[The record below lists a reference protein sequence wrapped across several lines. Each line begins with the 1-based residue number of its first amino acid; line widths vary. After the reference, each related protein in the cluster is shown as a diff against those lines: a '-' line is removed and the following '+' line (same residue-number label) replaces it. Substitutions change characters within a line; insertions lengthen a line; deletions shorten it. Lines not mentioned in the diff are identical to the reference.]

1 MPTITRSMNQYGFT
15 PDPKPRYVL
24 KRETKP
30 LIAEAFST
38 FDIEWEPGTYVF
50 RCAAIRRPTHDGLAT
65 PECVQTYTDLDAFVR
80 GLFDPKYQGTIYAH
94 NSGKGDLLV
103 ILRNLLA
110 LSKDH
115 RYDLECEYTDID
127 KFKAGFDFELM
138 VSCNVP
144 IIGSVTDRRNKW
156 RTKSARRTAKP
167 RPNQCWRIVDSVRTW
182 PAPLAKIAASMGMA
196 KKNDYVCDGSRP
208 RTDDEEKAAHIEY
221 EREHYARERAEYER
235 RLERHHERASK
246 REQLRGSE
254 APAADFYTHLMD
266 VEAATGKP
274 MQECEAEALRA
285 MAARRT
291 GRAARPKMRALPAE
305 PPIEYNPSPPPARK
319 KTRTCG
325 HEEGHCVFYAPIERT
340 AEYCAYDAEILYQFI
355 YRLQTELNANNIQ
368 LKCTAASIAM
378 NAIKRNCLPE
388 KPIPIDTSCNT
399 TSRRAYT
406 GGRVEPLF
414 RGRRIASKERPL
426 YQYDIASAYP
436 FAMTFPLPGELV
448 ASGRGAPPMELPFIA
463 LCEVS
468 VPTNLLVPPLPLKLE
483 SQDDDERRDR
493 FTRKATD
500 AIVYPVG
507 TWTAWYTSVDIR
519 ALIQAG
525 GEVTRWY
532 RHYAFEPFE
541 LAGFSQTFY
550 EKKRLSKE
558 AGETFREALWKL
570 ILNSGYGKLCED
582 PIKDGLTTFTEP
594 ETYDTRYTR
603 RDHKLARDIFRKQSI
618 RQSHHEHVPAGAFIT
633 SYVRACLW
641 ALADQC
647 LKCEKCAADR
657 IGPRGFRRGRVH
669 AERPVEAVEVFYFD
683 TDSLTTTCAHA
694 SEFTGLLEGELGSLK
709 LEHQIYDLHIAA
721 SKVYAYLDAWNVE
734 KQKPATKVIAKGF
747 AGVRELPDYQRIVM
761 AGNGERARHAWHRK
775 SSLATLLDTGEL
787 RETVISREFKGKGF
801 PKRNYRA
808 DGTSVPWH
816 VDEAKKLFHE
826 GWEHLGQEALAM
838 ADAETFADA
847 EFER

>member
-1 MPTITRSMNQYGFT
+1 MPAITRSINKYGFV
-15 PDPKPRYVL
+15 PNPKPRYVL

-30 LIAEAFST
+30 LVTEAFST

-50 RCAAIRRPTHDGLAT
+50 RCAAIRRPTFDGAAT
-65 PECVQTYTDLDAFVR
+65 PECIETYTDLDAFVQ
-80 GLFDPKYQGTIYAH
+80 GLFNPAYQGTVYAH
-94 NSGKGDLLV
+94 NAGKGDLLV

-110 LSKDH
+110 ISKEH
-115 RYDLECEYTDID
+115 RYDLEKDYTGID

-144 IIGSVTDRRNKW
+144 IIASVTDRRKKW
-156 RTKSARRTAKP
+156 KVKSARRNAKP
-167 RPNQCWRIVDSVRTW
+167 RPNLCWRIVDSVRTW
-182 PAPLAKIAASMGMA
+182 PAPLSKIAASMGMA
-196 KKNDYVCDGSRP
+196 KKNDYVCEGSRP
-208 RTDDEEKAAHIEY
+208 RTDEEEEAAHVEY
-221 EREHYARERAEYER
+221 VREHYAREHAEYVRRVER
-235 RLERHHERASK
+235 QQERASK
-246 REQLRGSE
+246 REARRASQVPSS
-254 APAADFYTHLMD
+254 AAEHLEFYHQLMD
-266 VEAATGKP
+266 TEQRSGKP
-274 MQECEAEALRA
+274 LEEAYELLMQERAEQQ
-285 MAARRT
+285 ARR
-291 GRAARPKMRALPAE
+291 AERPSATSNLPL
-305 PPIEYNPSPPPARK
+305 EYNPSPPPLRK

-325 HEEGHCVFYAPIERT
+325 HEYDGNSAHCVFYAPLART
-340 AEYCAYDAEILYQFI
+340 VEYCAYDAEILYQFI
-355 YRLQTELNANNIQ
+355 YRLQAELHVDNIQ

-388 KPIPIDTSCNT
+388 KPIPIDVGCNA
-399 TSRRAYT
+399 TSRKAYT

-468 VPTNLLVPPLPLKLE
+468 VPLHLKVPPLPLKLE
-483 SQDDDERRDR
+483 SQDDGERRDR

-507 TWTAWYTSVDIR
+507 SWASWYTSVDIT
-519 ALIQAG
+519 ALVQAG
-525 GEVTRWY
+525 GEVTRWF

-541 LAGFSQTFY
+541 LQGFAQTFY
-550 EKKRLSKE
+550 AKKAAAKE
-558 AGETFREALWKL
+558 TGETFREALYKL
-570 ILNSGYGKLCED
+570 LLNSGYGKLCED
-582 PIKDGLTTFTEP
+582 PIKDGLTTFAEA
-594 ETYDTRYTR
+594 ETYDTRYTQ
-603 RDHKLARDIFRKQSI
+603 RDHKLAREIYRKQSI

-641 ALADQC
+641 GLADQC
-647 LKCEKCAADR
+647 LKCAKCKAAG
-657 IGPRGFRRGRVH
+657 I
-669 AERPVEAVEVFYFD
+669 EVEIFYFD

-694 SEFTGLLEGELGSLK
+694 SEFTGLRDGELGSLK
-709 LEHQIYDLHIAA
+709 LEHEIYDLHIAA

-734 KQKPATKVIAKGF
+734 KKKPTTKVIAKGF

-761 AGNGERARHAWHRK
+761 GQSDRESGEYTRDRHAWHRK
-775 SSLATLLDTGEL
+775 SSLSTLLDTGEL

-801 PKRNYRA
+801 PKRNYHA

-816 VDEAKKLFHE
+816 VDEAKKLFFE
-826 GWEHLGQEALAM
+826 GWDHLGDEALAM
-838 ADAETFADA
+838 ADAEAFADA
-847 EFER
+847 EYER